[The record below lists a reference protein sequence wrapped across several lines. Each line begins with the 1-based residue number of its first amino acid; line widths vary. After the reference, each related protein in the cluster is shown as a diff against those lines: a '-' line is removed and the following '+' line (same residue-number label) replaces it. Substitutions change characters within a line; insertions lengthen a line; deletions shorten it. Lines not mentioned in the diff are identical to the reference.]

1 MGVFNPASRWPLVAR
16 DAELAAF
23 GGQWSAPGFR
33 GCVLRGPAGVGK
45 TRLAEEYLARAA
57 RDGYRTGRAR
67 ATAGAGTVPLGAIAH
82 LIPATV
88 DLSDPVAGFPRVA
101 AALAGP
107 GRDRRWAFLVDD
119 LHLLD
124 ATSAV
129 LLRQLL
135 ETRTVRLIATVRNG
149 EPVSEAVRA
158 LCAAEGVRGSEL
170 AELDRAQVA
179 EVLEAA
185 LGGRVGRRTVRD
197 LHAAS
202 GGNVLYLRE
211 LVTGA
216 LAAGTLAGD
225 GQIWELNRSR
235 PGGTPK
241 LAELMAAR
249 LSAADRAGR
258 PVLELLALCGTLS
271 LADARAVAPPE
282 VLAGLEDGGLVEVGT
297 DRRRTTV
304 EFQHPLYGEA
314 VRAELPALRRR
325 ALLLGQIARVEAY
338 GARRREDVLNLA
350 TWHLGAHGTADP
362 ALLLRA
368 ATLARHVRDYEHVV
382 LLLRPL
388 GDADHTARSLLLLGE
403 AQFELGDSAQ
413 AEETLVRAAGPAATT
428 AERLDIAFARTLN
441 LFWAAND
448 AAAALAVNAAARTE
462 LTGADE
468 QRMLRVNEGALQA
481 ASGGPARSLE
491 LLAELDP
498 DPRQSPNPSVWLM
511 GAMMKPV
518 ALAVTGRAEEA
529 VEFAGRAY
537 DLHRRLEE
545 QSLLFAPIGHL
556 ITRTLALA
564 EAGRLAEA
572 RATGHRA
579 WEADGH
585 DRNPVT
591 WIWLAFHQARTEWLA
606 GHVEP
611 AQRWF
616 AEMVA
621 ACRAHRIHRGM
632 RLGLAGLAACAAL
645 TGDTAAAE
653 SIGREAAA
661 YPPSDFRAGEDQL
674 GEAWL
679 HAARGHLAE
688 ARRTL
693 AEAAAAARA
702 TGDLASEGLL
712 LTDLARL
719 GAAEQA
725 ADRLARI
732 ARACDGALAPARA
745 ALAAALAAGDPE
757 ALMGVSGELEAAG
770 ADLLAAEAASAAG
783 AAWTRTGHTRRAAG
797 AARRSAACA
806 ARCGAVHTPLLAPVR
821 TAAALTAR
829 EREIALLAAGGSTSK
844 DIAAALRLSVR
855 TVDNHLQ
862 NIYRSLGVPG
872 RRQLARVLGGADR
885 PWPARTR

>member
-1 MGVFNPASRWPLVAR
+1 MGTHNPASRWPLVAR

-23 GGQWSAPGFR
+23 GEQWATGRFR
-33 GCVLRGPAGVGK
+33 GCVLWGPAGVGK
-45 TRLAEEYLARAA
+45 TRLAEECLARAA
-57 RDGYRTGRAR
+57 RDGYRTARAR

-88 DLSDPVAGFPRVA
+88 DLSDPAAGFPRVA

-107 GRDRRWAFLVDD
+107 HGDRRWAFLIDD

-129 LLRQLL
+129 LLRQLSQ
-135 ETRTVRLIATVRNG
+135 TRAVRLIATVRAG
-149 EPVSEAVRA
+149 EPVSEAVLA
-158 LCAAEGVRGSEL
+158 LCAAEGVSRTEL
-170 AELDRAQVA
+170 AELDREQVA

-185 LGGRVGRRTVRD
+185 LGGRVGRRAVRD
-197 LHAAS
+197 LHTAS

-216 LAAGTLAGD
+216 LAAGTLYGD

-235 PGGTPK
+235 SRGTPK

-249 LSAADRAGR
+249 LSAADRVGR

-271 LADARAVAPPE
+271 LADARAVVSRD
-282 VLAGLEDGGLVEVGT
+282 VLAGLEDSGLIEVTT
-297 DRRRTTV
+297 DRRRATV
-304 EFQHPLYGEA
+304 QFLHPLYGEA
-314 VRAELPALRRR
+314 VRAELPTLRRR
-325 ALLLGQIARVEAY
+325 TLLLGQIERVEAY

-350 TWHLGAHGTADP
+350 TWRLAAHGTADP

-368 ATLARHVRDYEHVV
+368 ATLARHVRDYRQVV
-382 LLLRPL
+382 FLLRSL
-388 GDADHTARSLLLLGE
+388 SARDHTARSQLLLGE
-403 AQFELGDSAQ
+403 ALFELGDATR
-413 AEETLVRAAGPAATT
+413 AEETLVGAAGLAATD
-428 AERLDIAFARTLN
+428 AERLDVAFARTLN

-448 AAAALAVNAAARTE
+448 VAATLAVNTAARE
-462 LTGADE
+462 SLSGADE
-468 QRMLRVNEGALQA
+468 QRMLRVNEGALRA

-491 LLAELDP
+491 LLDELDP
-498 DPRQSPNPSVWLM
+498 DPRLSPNSSVWLM
-511 GAMMKPV
+511 AAMMKPV

-529 VEFAGRAY
+529 VAFAGRAY
-537 DLHRRLEE
+537 DLHRRLDE

-556 ITRTLALA
+556 ISQTLALA

-572 RATGHRA
+572 RTVGHGA
-579 WEADGH
+579 WETHGH
-585 DRNPVT
+585 EQNPVT

-611 AQRWF
+611 AHRWF
-616 AEMVA
+616 AETVA
-621 ACRAHRIHRGM
+621 TCRTFRIHRGM

-645 TGDTAAAE
+645 TGDIAAAE
-653 SIGREAAA
+653 SIEREAAEH
-661 YPPSDFRAGEDQL
+661 PPSDFRAGEDRL

-679 HAARGHLAE
+679 YAARGQLAE

-693 AEAAAAARA
+693 TEAAASARVG
-702 TGDLASEGLL
+702 GDLASEGLL

-719 GAAEQA
+719 GGPEPA
-725 ADRLARI
+725 ADRLASI
-732 ARACDGALAPARA
+732 AQRCDGVLAAARA

-757 ALMGVSGELEAAG
+757 ALADVSGELEAIG
-770 ADLLAAEAASAAG
+770 ADLLAAEAASATS
-783 AAWTRTGHTRRAAG
+783 AAWTRAGHTHRAAA

-806 ARCGAVHTPLLAPVR
+806 ARCGAVRTPLLAPAP

-844 DIAAALRLSVR
+844 DIAASLRLSVR

-862 NIYRSLGVPG
+862 SVYRRLGVSG
-872 RRQLARVLGGADR
+872 RRELAWALGGAGR
-885 PWPARTR
+885 S

>member
-1 MGVFNPASRWPLVAR
+1 MGTHNPASRWPLVAR

-23 GGQWSAPGFR
+23 GEQWATGRFR
-33 GCVLRGPAGVGK
+33 GCVLWGPAGVGK

-57 RDGYRTGRAR
+57 RDGYRAARAR

-88 DLSDPVAGFPRVA
+88 DLSDPAAGFPRVA

-107 GRDRRWAFLVDD
+107 HGDRRWAFLIDD

-129 LLRQLL
+129 LLRQLSQ
-135 ETRTVRLIATVRNG
+135 TRVVRLIATVRAG
-149 EPVSEAVRA
+149 EPVSEAVLA
-158 LCAAEGVRGSEL
+158 LCAAEGVSRTEL
-170 AELDRAQVA
+170 AALDREQVA

-185 LGGRVGRRTVRD
+185 LGGRVGRRAVRD
-197 LHAAS
+197 LHTAS

-216 LAAGTLAGD
+216 LAAGTLYGD

-235 PGGTPK
+235 SRGTPK

-249 LSAADRAGR
+249 LSAADRVGR

-271 LADARAVAPPE
+271 LADAQAVASRD
-282 VLAGLEDGGLVEVGT
+282 VLAGLEDSGLIEVTT
-297 DRRRTTV
+297 DRRRDTV
-304 EFQHPLYGEA
+304 EFLHPLYGEA
-314 VRAELPALRRR
+314 VRAELPTLRRR
-325 ALLLGQIARVEAY
+325 ALLLGQIERVEAY

-350 TWHLGAHGTADP
+350 TWHLAAHGTADP

-368 ATLARHVRDYEHVV
+368 ATLARHVRDYRQVV
-382 LLLRPL
+382 FLLRSL
-388 GDADHTARSLLLLGE
+388 SARDHTARSQLLLGE
-403 AQFELGDSAQ
+403 ALFELGDATR
-413 AEETLVRAAGPAATT
+413 AEETLVRAAGLAATD
-428 AERLDIAFARTLN
+428 AERLDVAFARTLN

-448 AAAALAVNAAARTE
+448 VAATLTVNTAAREE
-462 LTGADE
+462 LSGADE
-468 QRMLRVNEGALQA
+468 QRMLRVNEGALRA

-491 LLAELDP
+491 LLDELDP
-498 DPRQSPNPSVWLM
+498 DPRLSPNSSVWLM
-511 GAMMKPV
+511 AAMMKPV

-529 VEFAGRAY
+529 VAFAGRAY
-537 DLHRRLEE
+537 DLHRRLDE

-556 ITRTLALA
+556 ISQTLALA
-564 EAGRLAEA
+564 EAGRLVEA
-572 RATGHRA
+572 RTVGHSA
-579 WEADGH
+579 WETHGH
-585 DRNPVT
+585 EQNPVT

-611 AQRWF
+611 AHRWF
-616 AEMVA
+616 AETVA
-621 ACRAHRIHRGM
+621 TCRTFRIHRGM

-653 SIGREAAA
+653 SIEREAAEH
-661 YPPSDFRAGEDQL
+661 PPSDFRAGEDRL

-679 HAARGHLAE
+679 YAARGQLAE

-693 AEAAAAARA
+693 TEAAASARA
-702 TGDLASEGLL
+702 GGDLASEGLL

-719 GAAEQA
+719 GGPEPA
-725 ADRLARI
+725 ADRLASI
-732 ARACDGALAPARA
+732 AQRCDGVLAAARA
-745 ALAAALAAGDPE
+745 AFAAALAAGDPE
-757 ALMGVSGELEAAG
+757 ALTDVSGELEAIG
-770 ADLLAAEAASAAG
+770 ADLLAAEAASAAS
-783 AAWTRTGHTRRAAG
+783 AAWTRAGHTHRAAA

-806 ARCGAVHTPLLAPVR
+806 ARCGAVHTPLLAPAP

-844 DIAAALRLSVR
+844 DIAASLRLSVR

-862 NIYRSLGVPG
+862 SVYRRLGVSG
-872 RRQLARVLGGADR
+872 RRELAWALGGAGR
-885 PWPARTR
+885 P